1 MGHNLKQLIMLI
13 HTAGVK
19 LIMIV
24 IQILLIEKDQKEIT
38 EIIEIIEIITIDIV
52 IIDKELIVLTQ
63 LMKNIL

>member
-13 HTAGVK
+13 LTAGVK

-24 IQILLIEKDQKEIT
+24 IQILLIEKDQK

>member
-13 HTAGVK
+13 PTVEVK

-38 EIIEIIEIITIDIV
+38 EIITIDIV

>member
-24 IQILLIEKDQKEIT
+24 IQILLIEKDQKEI
-38 EIIEIIEIITIDIV
+38 IEIIEIITIDIV